1 MRRPA
6 ALAALTLA
14 AAACQDAPTGLLPL
28 GLPVTLRRTA
38 STATP
43 AAPTIVADGDSLVA
57 SAELPYTGCPD
68 YMAVAGTVRGAV
80 VVTIVE
86 AQPRTQRVCL
96 AILESAVF
104 EAVVRPAPHGTYPV
118 VLRER
123 FEGTRDGLM
132 EREWARGSVTV
143 P

>member
-1 MRRPA
+1 MRGPA

-14 AAACQDAPTGLLPL
+14 IAACHDTPTGLLPL

-57 SAELPYTGCPD
+57 SAELPYTGCSD

-86 AQPRTQRVCL
+86 AQPQTPRTCL
-96 AILESAVF
+96 AILASAVF
-104 EAVVRPAPHGTYPV
+104 HAVVRPAPHGTYLV

-123 FEGTRDGLM
+123 FEGSGDGLM